1 MTAEDRIWAKN
12 TETKKQAV
20 LQKYRYRK
28 HRVKILHTTAELGI
42 EPRTSQSVGNDISP
56 EPTGRKKSTVI

>member
-20 LQKYRYRK
+20 LQKSVAYNF
-28 HRVKILHTTAELGI
+28 HGSHTGQL
-42 EPRTSQSVGNDISP
+42 DC
-56 EPTGRKKSTVI
+56 